1 MDTNVIN
8 NWNNSTL
15 QNYLNIGEY
24 FSSSLK
30 TSQTQEAVKKVI
42 WNIGGSS
49 NSVETT
55 TEMFYKL
62 ERGSDVY
69 AERLTIW
76 LGQIALMYPSDY
88 GYATSGGQ
96 INDRK
101 SCLNS
106 FWDSWKSLNECFEN
120 NYLYKSYYHQWSLTH
135 NIQSMAEI
143 FRIYRGCMLL
153 GLVQK
158 TKKVVFVQL
167 FS

>member
-15 QNYLNIGEY
+15 QNYLNNGEY

-30 TSQTQEAVKKVI
+30 TSQTQEAIEKVI

-69 AERLTIW
+69 AERLTI
-76 LGQIALMYPSDY
+76 
-88 GYATSGGQ
+88 
-96 INDRK
+96 
-101 SCLNS
+101 
-106 FWDSWKSLNECFEN
+106 
-120 NYLYKSYYHQWSLTH
+120 
-135 NIQSMAEI
+135 
-143 FRIYRGCMLL
+143 
-153 GLVQK
+153 
-158 TKKVVFVQL
+158 
-167 FS
+167 